1 MCSYLILLYRNRPL
15 PGRLFFS
22 AHASCARRK
31 SICRLFPRAGARR
44 LRVENPKAGAIARL
58 LASAPVFG
66 LCKRSGL
73 LQSAKS
79 NPERPLAL
87 ANRFPVGLRLWQ
99 CRWGKTPPAF
109 LHSKHQKRRHPGAF
123 FPVERFF
130 FSEVWKAAAF
140 KAKQKPGGTNVFC
153 HRPIFRQTK
162 SAGIPALFLQ
172 QDRLRCAA
180 RQYTPAKQQKKR
192 VMGIEPT

>member
-1 MCSYLILLYRNRPL
+1 MPPVPTRRRPPPARGKPESRRNRP
-15 PGRLFFS
+15 
-22 AHASCARRK
+22 AA
-31 SICRLFPRAGARR
+31 
-44 LRVENPKAGAIARL
+44 
-58 LASAPVFG
+58 
-66 LCKRSGL
+66 CKRTGL
-73 LQSAKS
+73 WPVQAVRPAAKREKQS
-79 NPERPLAL
+79 RTAL
-87 ANRFPVGLRLWQ
+87 GFSKPFSPVGLRLWQ

>member
-1 MCSYLILLYRNRPL
+1 MPPVPTRRRPPPARGKPESRRNRP
-15 PGRLFFS
+15 
-22 AHASCARRK
+22 AA
-31 SICRLFPRAGARR
+31 
-44 LRVENPKAGAIARL
+44 
-58 LASAPVFG
+58 
-66 LCKRSGL
+66 CKRTGL
-73 LQSAKS
+73 WPVQAVRPAAKREKQS
-79 NPERPLAL
+79 RTAL
-87 ANRFPVGLRLWQ
+87 GFSNRFPVGLRLWQ

-109 LHSKHQKRRHPGAF
+109 CTANTKSAGILALFSCRK
-123 FPVERFF
+123 VL